1 MSPFQFGAALAI
13 VAGAVVALSARDVR
27 LILAGL
33 VVSLGVSPLLA
44 DPLPSPIAVAARIA
58 AALLGAQLLLVALR
72 GTPAPT
78 RAAALGPLSP
88 ALAAIAAGVVGYAT
102 SGVGSP
108 AVGPPLASA
117 AGFGL
122 VTLALGPILLG
133 RDVLRV
139 GLGMILL
146 VSAAELIR
154 TGLAGTPGPLEQVVS
169 AGAIVAVLGA
179 TAAIAASL
187 LASGHN
193 LSIDGSAPRETLFEA
208 HPVVPAPRPVAAA
221 AGPRRPGAGKRP
233 SGPAAAPRRD
243 AAAHQLTLEE
253 RLRRVGDPAEPAIAH
268 ADADAEPAI
277 GEADDPAPGTP
288 A

>member
-1 MSPFQFGAALAI
+1 MSPFQFGAALAV
-13 VAGAVVALSARDVR
+13 VAGAVIALSAHDIR

-88 ALAAIAAGVVGYAT
+88 ALAAVAACVVGYAT

-108 AVGPPLASA
+108 AVGPPLATA

-146 VSAAELIR
+146 VTAAELIR
-154 TGLAGTPGPLEQVVS
+154 AGLAGTPGPLEQVVS

-179 TAAIAASL
+179 TAAIAASV

-193 LSIDGSAPRETLFEA
+193 LSVDGSAPRETLFEA
-208 HPVVPAPRPVAAA
+208 HPVAQAPRPAASA
-221 AGPRRPGAGKRP
+221 AGARRPGAGKRP
-233 SGPAAAPRRD
+233 TGPAAAPRRD

-253 RLRRVGDPAEPAIAH
+253 RLRRVADPAEPAIAE
-268 ADADAEPAI
+268 ADAELKIA
-277 GEADDPAPGTP
+277 EADDPAPGTP

>member
-1 MSPFQFGAALAI
+1 MSPFQFGAALAV
-13 VAGAVVALSARDVR
+13 VAGAVVALSARDIR

-33 VVSLGVSPLLA
+33 VVSLGVSPLVA

-78 RAAALGPLSP
+78 RAGALGPWSP
-88 ALAAIAAGVVGYAT
+88 ALAAVAAGVVGYAT

-108 AVGPPLASA
+108 AVGPPLATA

-146 VSAAELIR
+146 VTAAELIR
-154 TGLAGTPGPLEQVVS
+154 TGLAGTPGPLFP
-169 AGAIVAVLGA
+169 
-179 TAAIAASL
+179 
-187 LASGHN
+187 N
-193 LSIDGSAPRETLFEA
+193 
-208 HPVVPAPRPVAAA
+208 VVPA
-221 AGPRRPGAGKRP
+221 
-233 SGPAAAPRRD
+233 
-243 AAAHQLTLEE
+243 L
-253 RLRRVGDPAEPAIAH
+253 
-268 ADADAEPAI
+268 
-277 GEADDPAPGTP
+277 
-288 A
+288 

>member
-1 MSPFQFGAALAI
+1 VSPFQFGAALAI

-33 VVSLGVSPLLA
+33 VVSLALTPLLA
-44 DPLPSPIAVAARIA
+44 DPLPSPVAVAARSA
-58 AALLGAQLLLVALR
+58 AALLGAQLLLVAMR
-72 GTPAPT
+72 GSASPT
-78 RAAALGPLSP
+78 RGAALGPLSS
-88 ALAAIAAGVVGYAT
+88 ALAAAAACVVGYAT

-108 AVGPPLASA
+108 AVGPPLATA

-122 VTLALGPILLG
+122 ATLALGPILLG

-154 TGLAGTPGPLEQVVS
+154 SGLAGTPGPLEQVVS

-179 TAAIAASL
+179 TAAIAASV

-193 LSIDGSAPRETLFEA
+193 LSVDGSAPRETLFEA
-208 HPVVPAPRPVAAA
+208 HPVAVGPGTAAA
-221 AGPRRPGAGKRP
+221 AVVGRQAGPGRRPGV
-233 SGPAAAPRRD
+233 PAAAPRRD

-253 RLRRVGDPAEPAIAH
+253 RLRRVEDPAEPTVA
-268 ADADAEPAI
+268 
-277 GEADDPAPGTP
+277 EADDPPADAP